1 MTTVLGQLMTWS
13 TLGTGTG
20 RIWLY
25 DRSHA
30 AARPS
35 DQRSRLHSHLAGP
48 CDRRRKQQ
56 SDGRR
61 HSMPGLGVGDQPR
74 DGSDNPRMADSV
86 YRSNYAVWHAGHYEH
101 LMVRPDAGRIQAAY
115 AGQCIWGHL
124 PGSDMA
130 RRPVELQSRPCWGS
144 ALQRALLAQI
154 IAWSSIIR
162 TAVIHRAAANYVG
175 PQPVD
180 GRLPDAT
187 WRQARMV
194 APNLLG
200 CTFI

>member
-25 DRSHA
+25 DRLQA

-48 CDRRRKQQ
+48 CGRRRTQQ

-86 YRSNYAVWHAGHYEH
+86 YRSNYAVWHAVHYEH
-101 LMVRPDAGRIQAAY
+101 PLVRLGRTLGESRQPTRASAPGYICPARTWLDDRWNFSPARAGVRPCNGA
-115 AGQCIWGHL
+115 CSHK
-124 PGSDMA
+124 
-130 RRPVELQSRPCWGS
+130 
-144 ALQRALLAQI
+144 
-154 IAWSSIIR
+154 
-162 TAVIHRAAANYVG
+162 
-175 PQPVD
+175 
-180 GRLPDAT
+180 
-187 WRQARMV
+187 
-194 APNLLG
+194 
-200 CTFI
+200 